1 MVIINSAV
9 RCGLRFNLNNKY
21 RMSNLSVVALEATH
35 LAAIYRIESLAHTH
49 PWSEKL
55 LSDINSRG
63 ADHHVL
69 LVDNAVVGYFYAQN
83 VVGEVTLLNIAI
95 DPSHQGKGFGKH
107 LLNAFLDRCEA
118 SNAESAW
125 LEVRE
130 SNTRAFE
137 LYQAEG
143 FNEVDRRRN
152 YYPTE
157 NGKEDAIIMSFLFL

>member
-1 MVIINSAV
+1 MTQ
-9 RCGLRFNLNNKY
+9 F
-21 RMSNLSVVALEATH
+21 SVVALDASH
-35 LAAIYRIESLAHTH
+35 LSAINLIEKCAHTH

-55 LSDINSRG
+55 LGDINSRG
-63 ADHHVL
+63 AEHHVML
-69 LVDNAVVGYFYAQN
+69 KDDQVIGYFYAQN
-83 VVGEVTLLNIAI
+83 IVGEVTLLNIAI
-95 DPSHQGKGFGKH
+95 DPAHQGKGFGKQ

-118 SNAESAW
+118 LKADSAW

-157 NGKEDAIIMSFLFL
+157 TGKEDAIIMSYLFLSF